1 MLKYYPK
8 LDELLGIESHP
19 IEVDDLPIDEA
30 QVGELNSFFGK
41 HHTEDSI
48 KRMVAKRRENGT
60 YKNLH
65 GAKPVTY
72 NGVTYESE
80 TDMRRKLNIG
90 RWRQKALLS
99 GKLSDNVMSRPEV
112 YEKHKEAMR
121 VYYASR
127 S

>member
-1 MLKYYPK
+1 MEHKFSK
-8 LDELLGIESHP
+8 LDELLEIESRP
-19 IEVDDLPIDEA
+19 IEMDELPIDEA

-41 HHTEDSI
+41 QHTEDS
-48 KRMVAKRRENGT
+48 KQRMVAKRRENGT

-65 GAKPVTY
+65 GAKSVTY
-72 NGVTYESE
+72 DGITYESE
-80 TDMRRKLNIG
+80 KDMRRKLNIG

-121 VYYASR
+121 TYYASR